1 MMDVAVNF
9 YKTLFAKEPSSNVK
23 LGDSFWDDNDLIISE
38 ENELLTAPFTETEIR
53 DTIFSSYPDGAPR
66 PDGLP
71 FLFYQ
76 KFWFWDIVK
85 SDTVSMFVDFQ
96 QGSLDL
102 KRLKFAL
109 VTLIPKVNEASNMK
123 QFRPISLIN
132 YSFKMFAK
140 LLRIDLVRLLKD

>member
-71 FLFYQ
+71 FLF
-76 KFWFWDIVK
+76 
-85 SDTVSMFVDFQ
+85 
-96 QGSLDL
+96 L
-102 KRLKFAL
+102 
-109 VTLIPKVNEASNMK
+109 PKV
-123 QFRPISLIN
+123 LVLG
-132 YSFKMFAK
+132 YSEK
-140 LLRIDLVRLLKD
+140 

>member
-1 MMDVAVNF
+1 
-9 YKTLFAKEPSSNVK
+9 
-23 LGDSFWDDNDLIISE
+23 
-38 ENELLTAPFTETEIR
+38 
-53 DTIFSSYPDGAPR
+53 
-66 PDGLP
+66 
-71 FLFYQ
+71 
-76 KFWFWDIVK
+76 
-85 SDTVSMFVDFQ
+85 MFVDFQ